1 MQRFPFFKQYDAR
14 DCGPSC
20 IRMIAKYYG
29 KNFSL
34 QTIRERSFLTREG
47 VSFLG
52 MSDAAESIGMRSV
65 GAKISYRQ
73 LADEVP
79 LPVIVHWKEDH
90 FVVVY
95 DVKKGKIFV
104 ADPAYG
110 LITYQESE
118 FLKGW
123 CGQTDME
130 KAKGLALIVEPT
142 PDFYSLADEK
152 IDKSSLSYLFTYLR
166 NQKKLLW
173 QLLAGLLLGS
183 ILQLFFPLLTQSMVD
198 VGINNNDL
206 GFVTLILIAQLVLF
220 VSQTSIELIR
230 SWILLHLTTR
240 LNIALISDFLIKLMR
255 LPISFFD
262 TKMIGD
268 MLQRIGDHTR
278 IEHFLTNQ
286 SLNVLFSMM
295 NLIVFSV
302 VIALYSWVILAI
314 FLVGSILYLLWIV
327 IFLKQRKELD
337 YRRFNQ
343 QAENQAKVIE
353 LISGMQEIKLN
364 NCEKQKRWEWERIQA
379 RLFQVNIRYLSLT
392 QTQSIGSIFINQ
404 VKNILISFIA
414 ARMVITGQIT
424 IGAMVA
430 VSYIIGQMNNPLNN
444 LMDFVQDTQDAMIS
458 LSRLNEIHQKQDEE
472 DPEDHK
478 VTLFPELCDISLK
491 DVSFQYE
498 GPRSP
503 RVLKNVSLHIP
514 ANKTTAIVGMSGSG
528 KTTMMKL
535 MLGFYPPV
543 SGSIHLGE
551 IDLSHFS
558 TQLWREKCGV
568 VMQDGFIFSDTIVN
582 NIAVGAEKVDRHKLL
597 KAVRMSNIQDFI
609 EGLPMGYQTKI
620 GQEGSGISQGQKQRI
635 LIARAIYKDPDFIFF
650 DEATNSLDANN
661 EKVIMENMVEFYKGK
676 TVVVVAHRLSTV
688 RNADQII
695 VLDNGEIV
703 ENGTHLQLIDLKGS
717 YFNLVKNQLELG
729 A

>member
-1 MQRFPFFKQYDAR
+1 
-14 DCGPSC
+14 
-20 IRMIAKYYG
+20 
-29 KNFSL
+29 
-34 QTIRERSFLTREG
+34 
-47 VSFLG
+47 
-52 MSDAAESIGMRSV
+52 
-65 GAKISYRQ
+65 
-73 LADEVP
+73 
-79 LPVIVHWKEDH
+79 
-90 FVVVY
+90 
-95 DVKKGKIFV
+95 
-104 ADPAYG
+104 
-110 LITYQESE
+110 
-118 FLKGW
+118 
-123 CGQTDME
+123 
-130 KAKGLALIVEPT
+130 
-142 PDFYSLADEK
+142 
-152 IDKSSLSYLFTYLR
+152 
-166 NQKKLLW
+166 
-173 QLLAGLLLGS
+173 
-183 ILQLFFPLLTQSMVD
+183 
-198 VGINNNDL
+198 
-206 GFVTLILIAQLVLF
+206 
-220 VSQTSIELIR
+220 
-230 SWILLHLTTR
+230 
-240 LNIALISDFLIKLMR
+240 MR

-286 SLNVLFSMM
+286 SLNVLFSMV

-302 VIALYSWVILAI
+302 VIALYSWVILAV

-327 IFLKQRKELD
+327 LFLKQRKELD
-337 YRRFNQ
+337 YRRFTQ

-404 VKNILISFIA
+404 FKNILISFIA

-430 VSYIIGQMNNPLNN
+430 VSYIIGQMNNPLNS
-444 LMDFVQDTQDAMIS
+444 LMDFVQTTQDAMIS
-458 LSRLNEIHQKQDEE
+458 LNRLNEIHQKQNEE
-472 DPEDHK
+472 DPEAHK

-503 RVLKNVSLHIP
+503 RVLKNVTLHIP

-597 KAVRMSNIQDFI
+597 KAVRMSNIQEFI

-620 GQEGSGISQGQKQRI
+620 GQEGTGISQGQKQRI

-688 RNADQII
+688 RNADQIV

-703 ENGTHLQLIDLKGS
+703 EKGTHQQLIELKGS
-717 YFNLVKNQLELG
+717 YYNLVRNQLELG